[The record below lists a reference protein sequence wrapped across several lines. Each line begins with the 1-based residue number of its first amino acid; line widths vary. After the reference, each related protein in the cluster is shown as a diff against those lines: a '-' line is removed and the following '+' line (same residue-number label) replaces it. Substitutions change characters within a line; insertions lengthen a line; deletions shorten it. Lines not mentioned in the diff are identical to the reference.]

1 MAGPQVRG
9 YLRIQA
15 SIKVAAT
22 SFHEAVPIGRKLA
35 AKVLI
40 HPGPSAPVNAGET
53 KGACVYGIGNWKKT
67 LRNAYHSFSV
77 KHQATVCLCVGG
89 QEASCCRGIWGQLCV
104 FNPALVLHC
113 VCASTGLDGRFLILN
128 KPPPPTTTTN
138 FSSSSSSL
146 YVMKHTLHKNPSSLW
161 SVDVDAKSK
170 DTNHVH
176 LFGLNDMC
184 RSIQPTQFI
193 RTRKSCCSYWVLQ
206 QSNICV
212 CVFAVTELRPV
223 FEMTLCAAQLDLVP
237 VHVYVWG
244 GGMTGRNIPLTSWLV
259 KD

>member
-1 MAGPQVRG
+1 MLEEVGSPHTALTQSEPVMYKWHVSYGGGINKLLSDWVRTDTSRGNKHLGNDRPYSFFSHQHTRPSVESFYTLESYYLMAGPQVRG

-128 KPPPPTTTTN
+128 KPPPATTTTN

-146 YVMKHTLHKNPSSLW
+146 
-161 SVDVDAKSK
+161 
-170 DTNHVH
+170 
-176 LFGLNDMC
+176 
-184 RSIQPTQFI
+184 
-193 RTRKSCCSYWVLQ
+193 
-206 QSNICV
+206 
-212 CVFAVTELRPV
+212 
-223 FEMTLCAAQLDLVP
+223 
-237 VHVYVWG
+237 
-244 GGMTGRNIPLTSWLV
+244 
-259 KD
+259 

>member
-1 MAGPQVRG
+1 MESFYTLESYYLMAGPQVRG

-89 QEASCCRGIWGQLCV
+89 KKHLAAEGSEVNSAFLILLWCYT
-104 FNPALVLHC
+104 

-146 YVMKHTLHKNPSSLW
+146 
-161 SVDVDAKSK
+161 
-170 DTNHVH
+170 
-176 LFGLNDMC
+176 
-184 RSIQPTQFI
+184 
-193 RTRKSCCSYWVLQ
+193 
-206 QSNICV
+206 
-212 CVFAVTELRPV
+212 
-223 FEMTLCAAQLDLVP
+223 
-237 VHVYVWG
+237 
-244 GGMTGRNIPLTSWLV
+244 
-259 KD
+259 